1 MGREPGAHI
10 IGGPRDGLD
19 LRFRHADMILYYV
32 VCPIFYHF
40 FFFLIYVGKIN
51 KTSPLDYGV
60 RLERGNRSYFDDAV
74 HNI

>member
-1 MGREPGAHI
+1 MGRVPGAHI

-19 LRFRHADMILYYV
+19 LRFRHADMIIYYV

-40 FFFLIYVGKIN
+40 FFFFFILRENK

-74 HNI
+74 YII